1 MASSDDD
8 VASVTDGT
16 EEVLHRLIGTGSENK
31 KANINKAA
39 NSNNIYNRSQTLEDL
54 DVILVSEFGCGGGGR
69 RLVVPLVIVFKV
81 FLVLVI
87 LVFICRENG
96 KCVNSSQPDDGMK
109 TNRHRRGQTWPP
121 PPEPER

>member
-1 MASSDDD
+1 MTSSDDD
-8 VASVTDGT
+8 AASVTDGT

-39 NSNNIYNRSQTLEDL
+39 NSNNIYNRSQTLED
-54 DVILVSEFGCGGGGR
+54 FGRYFSVRVRLWGGGR
-69 RLVVPLVIVFKV
+69 RLVVPLVIVFEV